1 MGRLEIEDDMGH
13 VSFPKPESRASY
25 RKKSRAA
32 RLTLWQRVRR
42 AVIFRDKGRCRAC
55 RSREGVEVHHVRFR
69 SVGGEH
75 STSNCALLCAECHAE
90 IHSYRLAIEGDANG
104 RLKVTR
110 TK

>member
-1 MGRLEIEDDMGH
+1 MGH
-13 VSFPKPESRASY
+13 VSFQKPT
-25 RKKSRAA
+25 SRAA
-32 RLTLWQRVRR
+32 ERKVRRQTRLTTWQRVRR

-55 RSREGVEVHHVRFR
+55 RKREGVEVHHIRFR
-69 SVGGEH
+69 SLGGEH
-75 STSNCALLCAECHAE
+75 STANCALLCAECHAE